1 MSKEKEV
8 TVSDLLEKDLL
19 KNINAEIKKLESKKS
34 SLDSEIGQ
42 KQEALDHYK
51 SEIEKEIEAKRSEL
65 SIKIQEENQK
75 IDSRHKELNAREK
88 DIVTREKEVATVHE
102 LHKALDEARISFKE
116 DIDITDK
123 AKARYLEREH
133 KAQLLIDQY
142 TKKLE
147 ELEALKN

>member
-1 MSKEKEV
+1 MSKV
-8 TVSDLLEKDLL
+8 TVDLENLG
-19 KNINAEIKKLESKKS
+19 N
-34 SLDSEIGQ
+34 LDSEIKILEKKKERIINDMEDSQ
-42 KQEALDHYK
+42 KSILSNESISEKKIAQAEQDLKIKTASENSKLD
-51 SEIEKEIEAKRSEL
+51 IRSKDL
-65 SIKIQEENQK
+65 DK
-75 IDSRHKELNAREK
+75 REK
-88 DIVTREKEVATVHE
+88 DIVTREKEVAEVHK

-123 AKARYLEREH
+123 AKARYFEKEH

>member
-1 MSKEKEV
+1 MSKI
-8 TVSDLLEKDLL
+8 TVD
-19 KNINAEIKKLESKKS
+19 LESLGN
-34 SLDSEIGQ
+34 LDSEIKILGKKKERIIKDMEDSQ
-42 KQEALDHYK
+42 KSILSNESV
-51 SEIEKEIEAKRSEL
+51 SEKKIAQAKQDL
-65 SIKIQEENQK
+65 KVKTAEENAK
-75 IDSRHKELNAREK
+75 ITSEYKKLDAREK
-88 DIVTREKEVATVHE
+88 DIVTREKEVANVHE

-116 DIDITDK
+116 EIDITDK

>member
-1 MSKEKEV
+1 MSKI
-8 TVSDLLEKDLL
+8 TVD
-19 KNINAEIKKLESKKS
+19 LESLGN
-34 SLDSEIGQ
+34 LDSEIKILGKKKERIIKDMEDSQ
-42 KQEALDHYK
+42 KSILSNESA
-51 SEIEKEIEAKRSEL
+51 SEK
-65 SIKIQEENQK
+65 KIAQMEQDLKVKTAEENAK
-75 IDSRHKELNAREK
+75 LNIRSKDLDAREK
-88 DIVTREKEVATVHE
+88 DIKTREKEVANVHE